1 MATITGLTATRM
13 EAIEASSVVSGVI
26 NGSGHL
32 ILTKHDGSTIDAGA
46 VLGSVP
52 SASDTVQG
60 IVELAT
66 AAEAIAGVDTTR
78 AVTPAG
84 LASAVGTLV
93 PDSSTTVKGKV
104 QLSTSIEAIAGTS
117 ATKAITPATLL
128 AVLNA
133 FLGNIYP
140 VGSIY
145 MSTVATNPSTLFGVG
160 TWTAISGQ
168 FLMGQDGTHA
178 AGSTG
183 GALTKT
189 LSTAEMPSHTHTATA
204 ASDAHTHNI
213 GRDTDG
219 ASGTT
224 RFTVHNTGV
233 SGATATS
240 PTSSDSHT
248 HGITVANTGSGT
260 AFSILPPYVAVY
272 IWKRT
277 A

>member
-1 MATITGLTATRM
+1 M
-13 EAIEASSVVSGVI
+13 EAIEAASVVSGTI

-32 ILTKHDGSTIDAGA
+32 ILTTHDGSTIDAGY

-52 SASDTVQG
+52 DASETVKG
-60 IVELAT
+60 LVELAT
-66 AAEAIAGVDTTR
+66 TVEAAAGSDTIR

-84 LASAVGTLV
+84 LTAAVGTLV
-93 PDSSTTVKGKV
+93 PDASSSVKGKV
-104 QLSTSIEAIAGTS
+104 QLANSIEAIAGTNT
-117 ATKAITPATLL
+117 TKAITPADLA
-128 AVLNA
+128 AVLAA
-133 FLGNIYP
+133 FLGTIYP
-140 VGSIY
+140 IGSIY
-145 MSTVATNPSTLFGVG
+145 MSTSSTNPNTLFGVG
-160 TWTAISGQ
+160 TWAQIQGQ
-168 FLMGQDGTHA
+168 FLMGQDGSHA

-189 LSTAEMPSHTHTATA
+189 LSTSEMPAHNHTATI

-219 ASGTT
+219 GSGTT

-248 HGITVANTGSGT
+248 HGATIANTGGGA